1 LKVAQK
7 EGPKIASLLLIDAVV
22 VIAAV
27 ASFRIAQRTWKGNVR
42 WEDVTVDV
50 SGRSNESRIRVAAA
64 CLAVAGILAVI
75 AEAIGKSTA
84 GRIVLVFSTLAG
96 VAFLVFV
103 GFTVSIYQR
112 NQPKKLIP
120 PSLRNR

>member
-1 LKVAQK
+1 M
-7 EGPKIASLLLIDAVV
+7 

-64 CLAVAGILAVI
+64 CLANAISIGSLAVAGILAVI